1 MSIEIEDKLVK
12 IPIIK
17 QLVLLG
23 KSIKLPWL
31 HGLSLYDLLELY
43 IIGIVE
49 GAVSYRATAI
59 AFSFFMAL
67 FPFALFILNLIP
79 YIPLKGFQ
87 DDFMDFVHQSLPP
100 TTFDAVSKII
110 NDILHNSHSGLL
122 STGFFMAIF
131 LMANG
136 VNAILGGFESSHHV
150 TLKRKYF
157 RQYFISLALSIML
170 SFILIVTVAAIVIFE
185 VFIQKTKIQDVL
197 SENIP
202 LIEMGRYSFVI
213 LMILITTSIL
223 FKFGTKQDRKRS
235 FISIGSV
242 FTTILT
248 IITSYFFGIW
258 VVKFSKYNELYGS
271 IGTLLIVMFFIWIN
285 SMILLLGFEL
295 NATINRLRRQE
306 QDKNDKNRSTYEA

>member
-12 IPIIK
+12 IPVVK

-79 YIPLKGFQ
+79 FIPIEGFQ
-87 DDFMDFVHQSLPP
+87 NDFMDFVQQSVPP

-110 NDILHNSHSGLL
+110 NDILHTSHSGLL

-150 TLKRKYF
+150 ILKRKYF
-157 RQYFISLALSIML
+157 RQYFIALGLSILL
-170 SFILIVTVAAIVIFE
+170 SFILIITVAAIVIFE
-185 VFIQKTKIQDVL
+185 VFIQKTKIQDIL
-197 SENIP
+197 SDNIP
-202 LIEMGRYSFVI
+202 LIEMGRYAFVI
-213 LMILITTSIL
+213 IMILITTSIL
-223 FKFGTKQDRKRS
+223 FKFGTTQERKHS

-248 IITSYFFGIW
+248 ILTSYFFGIW

-306 QDKNDKNRSTYEA
+306 QEKKDKINLSHEI